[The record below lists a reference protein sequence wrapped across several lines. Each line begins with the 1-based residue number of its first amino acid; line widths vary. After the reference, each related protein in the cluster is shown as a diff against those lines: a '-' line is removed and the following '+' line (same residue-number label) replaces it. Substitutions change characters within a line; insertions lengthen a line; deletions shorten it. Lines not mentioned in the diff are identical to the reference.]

1 MMKKSSLK
9 FILSTLFI
17 LLGGHFLFAQNQFP
31 WPVTPFNESHEITG
45 NFCEYRSTSNP
56 AHFHN
61 GTDIPKVDGSPVYP
75 VNDGTIVSIGT
86 VGEYGNNAW
95 VRVGDKAYVH
105 INPNPALSV
114 GDPVVASQTVLGTIL
129 PGLGHVH
136 FTNGYV
142 GSEVNSMLMNSGLT
156 PLEDPWPPIIRFVQ
170 FYQNN
175 TTNQLPANALSGLV
189 DIIVKVDEQNGP
201 PGAPT
206 SRLNNGTYKI
216 GYKIL
221 SADSDSIVF
230 EPPNGG
236 LRFQFDTK
244 PSNSYVDIVYF
255 RTLSSTTSHVYQVTN
270 DIPQD
275 NYWDTTSLP
284 QGDYVVMAFTE
295 DTRQNT
301 DTVYVPVT
309 IVEQDVTPPDPPVFK
324 YIVET
329 PEGLRLGWFPNTEA
343 DLAGYRL
350 YFSFDNQSWN
360 LFNDETVYTPDITD
374 TTINQILYRDV
385 YFRLTAVDD
394 APLPNESTPSDV
406 YGMSNGPNF
415 LEKVLIV
422 DGFDR
427 TDGAWSQ
434 PNHFFAFTHGTAII
448 SNQFSFDTVP
458 NESVEDSLVNLS
470 DYSAVFWIL
479 GDEASVDETFS
490 PQEQTLVKSY
500 LEAGGFLFVSG
511 SQVAWDLDPD
521 GNGGATPADEQ
532 FLHDYLKADYVSN
545 SPGTHTAIGVAN
557 SIFEGLTF
565 GYGQFPYFLD
575 SANVIT
581 PFGANATPCLKYD
594 DTKIAGIQYQG
605 IFGTGAVPGK
615 VVYCATPFESIPDAQ
630 TRNEVML
637 RVLDFFF
644 DITSIEAGADDSG
657 VIPSHYSLLP
667 AYPNPFN
674 PQTTIEYHLP
684 EASRVTMEIYN
695 TLGQKVRTLIDGYK
709 TAGRHH
715 VKWNGRDENS
725 TPAASGVY
733 LLRFI
738 VRAKNSAKSF
748 RKIRKIVLIK

>member
-1 MMKKSSLK
+1 MIQKSS
-9 FILSTLFI
+9 IRYVLSIPLI
-17 LLGGHFLFAQNQFP
+17 LLTGTLLFGQNQFP
-31 WPVTPFNESHEITG
+31 WPITPFNQSHEITG

-61 GTDIPKVDGSPVYP
+61 GTDIPKADGSPVYP
-75 VNDGTIVSIGT
+75 VTNGTIVSIGT

-95 VRVGDKAYVH
+95 VRVNDKAYVH
-105 INPNPALSV
+105 IDPNPALSV
-114 GDPVVASQTVLGTIL
+114 GDPVVASQTVLGYIL
-129 PGLGHVH
+129 PGMGHVH

-156 PLEDPWPPIIRFVQ
+156 PLDDPWPPIIRFVQ

-175 TTNQLPANALSGLV
+175 TANQLPANGLSGLV

-201 PGAPT
+201 PNSPP

-221 SADSDSIVF
+221 SADSDSVVF

-244 PSNSYVDIVYF
+244 PSNAYVDIVF
-255 RTLSSTTSHVYQVTN
+255 FQPLSSTTSHVYQVTN
-270 DIPQD
+270 DVGQD
-275 NYWDTTSLP
+275 NYWDTTTFP
-284 QGDYVVMAFTE
+284 QGDYVVMVFTE

-301 DTVYVPVT
+301 DTAYVPVT
-309 IVEQDVTPPDPPVFK
+309 IVEQDITAPEPPVFK
-324 YIVET
+324 YILET
-329 PEGLRLGWFPNTEA
+329 NSGLRLGWFPNTEP

-360 LFNDETVYTPDITD
+360 LFNDETVYTPDVTD

-385 YFRLTAVDD
+385 YFRLTAVDN
-394 APLPNESTPSDV
+394 APLPNESIPSDI

-415 LEKVLIV
+415 LGKVLMV

-427 TDGAWSQ
+427 TDGGWTQ
-434 PNHFFAFTHGTAII
+434 PNHFFAFTHGTALI

-458 NESVEDSLVNLS
+458 NESVEDSLVSLN

-479 GDEASVDETFS
+479 GDEASVDESFS

-500 LEAGGFLFVSG
+500 LEAGGYLFVSG
-511 SQVAWDLDPD
+511 SQVAWDLDQD
-521 GNGGATPADEQ
+521 GSGSATPEDEQ

-545 SPGTHTAIGVAN
+545 DPGTHNVTGITN
-557 SIFEGLTF
+557 SIFDGLTF
-565 GYGQFPYFLD
+565 GYGQVPYQLD

-605 IFGTGAVPGK
+605 TFGTGAVPGK
-615 VVYCATPFESIPDAQ
+615 VVYCAVPFETIPDEQ
-630 TRNEVML
+630 TRNEIML

-644 DITSIEAGADDSG
+644 DITSIGGNSGDSEA
-657 VIPSHYSLLP
+657 IPSEYSLLP

-684 EASRVTMEIYN
+684 KASKVTLEIYN
-695 TLGQKVRTLIDGYK
+695 TLGQKVRTLIDRHSS
-709 TAGRHH
+709 AGRHR
-715 VKWNGRDENS
+715 VIWDGRDETNH
-725 TPAASGVY
+725 PAASGVY
-733 LLRFI
+733 LVRFY
-738 VRAKNSAKSF
+738 AQEKNSSASY
-748 RKIRKIVLIK
+748 RETRKIVLMK